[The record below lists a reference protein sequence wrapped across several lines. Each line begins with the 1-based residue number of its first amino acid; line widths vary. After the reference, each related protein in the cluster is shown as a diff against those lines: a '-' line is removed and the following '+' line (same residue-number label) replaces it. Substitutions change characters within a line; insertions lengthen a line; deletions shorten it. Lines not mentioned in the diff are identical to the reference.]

1 MYFQYIHAFKRYGST
16 MKKLLLLSGIFI
28 TAHLCA
34 QTTGYSIG
42 ITLKPFKNQYVYLGY
57 YYGKIKALA
66 DSAMLNANSTGL
78 FKGKTKL
85 NGGIYFVVSPRK
97 EILFEV
103 LIDKQQ
109 NFSIQADTVGLPSS
123 VKFINS
129 PENNLFQSYSKFA
142 ATNGKTG
149 AGYAGELATAKTKT
163 DSAAI
168 IEKMRSNN
176 EKMIHYRDSIISK
189 NPGSMLAALFKAL
202 KEPIVPSASK
212 QTGGKYDSLYAY
224 RYFKDHYWDGISF
237 TDERLLRTPIFEPRL
252 DKYYKSLVV
261 PEPDSIV
268 QEVDAML
275 AKSAANKEMYKY
287 LLTYFVQQ
295 YINPTYMGQDAVFV
309 HLFEKYIN
317 DNPEVDW
324 FTEKYKKYMT
334 DRAYSLMANL
344 IGAPAQNLELVDTAD
359 KKRLLYDVNAPYVVI
374 CFWDATCS
382 HCKEV
387 VPKVD
392 SIYQHKWKKEGV
404 VVYGVMV
411 DGGKEAW
418 LNYIRANNLTD
429 WIHVY
434 ETTAARDSGYAA
446 GKPNFRQL
454 YDVYQTPI
462 LYLLDKNK
470 RIIAKKLTY
479 DQIDQVLDV
488 KIKQTAKQ

>member
-1 MYFQYIHAFKRYGST
+1 MYFQYIRPFKRYGT
-16 MKKLLLLSGIFI
+16 IMKKLLLLSCIFLV
-28 TAHLCA
+28 AQLSA
-34 QTTGYSIG
+34 QTKGYTIG
-42 ITLKPFKNQYVYLGY
+42 ITLKPYKNQYVYLGY

-66 DSAMLNANSTGL
+66 DSVMLNSSSAGV
-78 FKGKTKL
+78 FKGKEKL

-129 PENNLFQSYSKFA
+129 PENSLFQSYSKFA
-142 ATNGKTG
+142 AVNGKTG
-149 AGYAGELATAKTKT
+149 AGYLSELATAKDKT
-163 DSAAI
+163 DSARVTQKI
-168 IEKMRSNN
+168 HSLNDKML
-176 EKMIHYRDSIISK
+176 HYRDSIALK

-202 KEPIVPSASK
+202 KEPSVPPAVK
-212 QTGGKYDSLYAY
+212 QPGGKYDSLYAY
-224 RYFKDHYWDGISF
+224 NYFKNHYWEGISF

-252 DKYYKSLVV
+252 DKYYKTLVV
-261 PEPDSIV
+261 PEPDSIEK
-268 QEVDAML
+268 EVDAML
-275 AKSAANKEMYKY
+275 AKSASNKEMYKY

-295 YINPTYMGQDAVFV
+295 YINPQYMGQDAVFV

-317 DNPEVDW
+317 NNTEVDW

-344 IGAPAQNLELVDTAD
+344 IGAPAQNLELVDTAE
-359 KKRLLYDVNAPYVVI
+359 KPKPLYDIIAPYIVI

-387 VPKVD
+387 VPKLD

-418 LNYIRANNLTD
+418 VNYIRANNLTD

-434 ETTAARDSGYAA
+434 ETAAQRDSGYAA
-446 GKPNFRQL
+446 GKPNYRQL

-462 LYLLDKNK
+462 LYLLDKDK

-479 DQIDQVLDV
+479 DQIDEVLNV
-488 KIKQTAKQ
+488 KMKQAAKQ

>member
-1 MYFQYIHAFKRYGST
+1 

-28 TAHLCA
+28 VTQISA

-42 ITLKPFKNQYVYLGY
+42 ITLKPYKNQYAYLGY

-66 DSAMLNANSTGL
+66 DSAMLNGSSTGV
-78 FKGKTKL
+78 FKGKEKL
-85 NGGIYFVVSPRK
+85 KGGIYFVVSPRK

-103 LIDKQQ
+103 LVDKQQ
-109 NFSIQADTVGLPSS
+109 NFSIQADTVGLPGS
-123 VKFINS
+123 VKFMNS

-142 ATNGKTG
+142 SANGKTSAAYMG
-149 AGYAGELATAKTKT
+149 QLATAKSKA
-163 DSAAI
+163 DSTTLLD
-168 IEKMRSNN
+168 KLHGNN
-176 EKMIHYRDSIISK
+176 EMMLHYRDSITLK
-189 NPGSMLAALFKAL
+189 NPGSMLATLFKAL
-202 KEPIVPSASK
+202 KEPVVPPASK
-212 QTGGKYDSLYAY
+212 QPGGKYDSLLAY
-224 RYFKDHYWDGISF
+224 NYYKGHYWDGISF

-252 DKYYKSLVV
+252 DKYYKTLVV
-261 PEPDSIV
+261 PETDSIIK
-268 QEVDAML
+268 EVDAML
-275 AKSAANKEMYKY
+275 TKSGPDKEMYKY

-317 DNPEVDW
+317 NNPEVDW

-344 IGAPAQNLELVDTAD
+344 IGAPAQNLELVDTSEIP
-359 KKRLLYDVNAPYVVI
+359 RPLYDVKAPYIVI

-387 VPKVD
+387 VPKLD

-404 VVYGVMV
+404 VIYGVMV

-418 LNYIRANNLTD
+418 VNYIRANNLSD

-434 ETTAARDSGYAA
+434 ETNAQRDSGYAA
-446 GKPNFRQL
+446 GKPNYRQL

-462 LYLLDKNK
+462 LYLLDKDK
-470 RIIAKKLTY
+470 RIIAKKLAY
-479 DQIDQVLDV
+479 DQIDEVLNV
-488 KIKQTAKQ
+488 KMKQAAKQ